1 MKLYKRIRIVYLLA
15 AVIITILIVLGLLYL
30 QKRTAQ
36 IKLIYA
42 AEHSFRVLSTIN
54 NFEKNL
60 IGAEAAQRGYLLT
73 SDVHFKDE
81 FQSILH
87 LTDSSLDA
95 LARVTK
101 DDNVQKI
108 YLFQLQKFVGIH
120 IKLLKQNLDVKSPLA
135 GNNEAL
141 RQEMIAMEHCKNY
154 LNKMRA
160 SEEASLNSILVRKNK
175 YQQVNLFFFLAIFIT
190 ACLISILVIG
200 VFFREL
206 GIRLATQLRLRR
218 KIDELTKSRK
228 ELEQVTFAASHDLQ
242 EPMRKI
248 RILSSMLAQKMD
260 NKIVDADMDIIQR
273 INKVAE
279 KMQSQLSDLVL
290 FTNLLAPTEHLEAID
305 LNDLFKNVYDALLKD
320 ESADLKIVNQLPAIK
335 GSMSQLKVMVTNLLD
350 NAKKYQDKNR
360 ILTITVGYKIINI
373 RESKLL
379 WDYRSVKHYHQ
390 ITVTDNGIGFDP
402 QYNEKIF
409 GLFQRLHNQSEYPGK
424 GIGLSI
430 ARQVMSNHQGFI
442 YAAGEKMTGASF
454 ILQFPG

>member
-42 AEHSFRVLSTIN
+42 SEHSFRVLSTIN

-81 FQSILH
+81 FQSVLH

-290 FTNLLAPTEHLEAID
+290 YT
-305 LNDLFKNVYDALLKD
+305 
-320 ESADLKIVNQLPAIK
+320 ADLKIVNQLPAIK

-390 ITVTDNGIGFDP
+390 ITITDNGIGFDP

>member
-154 LNKMRA
+154 LSKMRA

-290 FTNLLAPTEHLEAID
+290 YTNLLAPTEHLEAID

-335 GSMSQLKVMVTNLLD
+335 GSMRQLKVIVTNLLD

>member
-42 AEHSFRVLSTIN
+42 SEHSFRVLSTIN

-81 FQSILH
+81 FQSVLH

-290 FTNLLAPTEHLEAID
+290 YTNLLAPTEHLEAID